1 MKVGETWKTHQGG
14 TVTVTKT
21 GLIHRAGN
29 AYSGKAAAEVPETV
43 AKKPR
48 KKSGG

>member
-1 MKVGETWKTHQGG
+1 MKVGDTWKTHQGG

-29 AYSGKAAAEVPETV
+29 AYSGKIAVKEAKEKPE
-43 AKKPR
+43 KR
-48 KKSGG
+48 KG

>member
-14 TVTVTKT
+14 TVTVTRT

-29 AYSGKAAAEVPETV
+29 AYSGKTAQKEERQKPE
-43 AKKPR
+43 KR
-48 KKSGG
+48 KG

>member
-1 MKVGETWKTHQGG
+1 MKVGDTWITHQGG

-29 AYSGKAAAEVPETV
+29 AYSGKAHAEGVVKDTQKQS
-43 AKKPR
+43 KKD
-48 KKSGG
+48 